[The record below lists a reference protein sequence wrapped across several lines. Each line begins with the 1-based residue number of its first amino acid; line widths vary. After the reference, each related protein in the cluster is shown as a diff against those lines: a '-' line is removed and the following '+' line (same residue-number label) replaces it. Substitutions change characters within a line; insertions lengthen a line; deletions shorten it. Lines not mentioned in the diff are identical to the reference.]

1 MNDVLSLAR
10 PEIRVLKPYA
20 HAAWDPAFTRL
31 HANENPWAD
40 EADVGASGLNRYS
53 EPQPKALIT
62 ALATHY
68 CVRPDQVLASRGSDE
83 GIDLV
88 VRAFCRAGQDRV
100 MICQPTFAMYGF
112 AAAIQGAE
120 IVEVS
125 LNDAFG
131 LDADAVLNTW
141 SPGVKI
147 IFLCSPNNPTGNRL
161 DTAAIERVLAGLSG
175 RAVVVLDEAY
185 IELARAKSCVS
196 LQSRYPE
203 LVILRTLSKAHG
215 LAGARCGAVLAVPAI
230 IGLLARIIPPYA
242 LPAPTVA
249 AALAALAPERL
260 ARTRERVRSLISGR
274 ERMRAALATLPIV
287 RKIWPSDANFLLVEF
302 ADAAR
307 AYAAASRSGLL
318 LRDFSSQPRLAGC
331 LRITVGSPEE
341 NDRLIASLGAA

>member
-1 MNDVLSLAR
+1 
-10 PEIRVLKPYA
+10 
-20 HAAWDPAFTRL
+20 
-31 HANENPWAD
+31 
-40 EADVGASGLNRYS
+40 
-53 EPQPKALIT
+53 
-62 ALATHY
+62 
-68 CVRPDQVLASRGSDE
+68 
-83 GIDLV
+83 
-88 VRAFCRAGQDRV
+88 